1 MSNKHL
7 NGYIKENDDDIYHAT
22 HYPTCRFCGKQT
34 IPTARY
40 ESDADADE
48 AATMACD
55 CYDARQYRE
64 QKAQAE
70 RREKNIAKLKS
81 SINAVQD
88 YCTEHNIK
96 VGDEFCTLVTNAG
109 VAVIDG
115 IVGAAAFKFSRLSIK
130 LASGN
135 KSAVVIKVTYSD
147 GTQYEV

>member
-7 NGYIKENDDDIYHAT
+7 NGYIEENDDDIYPET
-22 HYPTCRFCGKQT
+22 HYPTCRFCGKST

-40 ESDADADE
+40 DSDTDADE

-70 RREKNIAKLKS
+70 QREKNIAKLKS
-81 SINAVQD
+81 SINAIQD

-109 VAVIDG
+109 IAVIDG
-115 IVGAAAFKFSRLSIK
+115 IVSAAAFKFSRLSIK

>member
-7 NGYIKENDDDIYHAT
+7 NGYIEENDDDIYHAT
-22 HYPTCRFCGKQT
+22 HYPTCRFCGKET

-40 ESDADADE
+40 KSDAYADE

-147 GTQYEV
+147 DTQYEV

>member
-7 NGYIKENDDDIYHAT
+7 NGYVEENDDDFYPET

-34 IPTARY
+34 IPTANY
-40 ESDADADE
+40 DSVAYADE

-88 YCTEHNIK
+88 YCAEHNIK

-109 VAVIDG
+109 IAVIDG

-130 LASGN
+130 LASGS

>member
-7 NGYIKENDDDIYHAT
+7 NGYVDENDDDIYPET
-22 HYPTCRFCGKQT
+22 HYPTCRFCGKST

-40 ESDADADE
+40 DSDTDADE

-70 RREKNIAKLKS
+70 QREKNIAKLKS
-81 SINAVQD
+81 SINAIQD

>member
-81 SINAVQD
+81 SIKYPMYLSPVRILPTFM
-88 YCTEHNIK
+88 C
-96 VGDEFCTLVTNAG
+96 FC
-109 VAVIDG
+109 
-115 IVGAAAFKFSRLSIK
+115 FRLI
-130 LASGN
+130 LQ
-135 KSAVVIKVTYSD
+135 I
-147 GTQYEV
+147 